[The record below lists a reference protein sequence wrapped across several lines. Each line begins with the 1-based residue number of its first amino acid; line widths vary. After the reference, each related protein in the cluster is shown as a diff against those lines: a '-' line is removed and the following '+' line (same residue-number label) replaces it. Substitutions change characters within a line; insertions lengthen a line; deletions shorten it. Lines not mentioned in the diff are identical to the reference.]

1 MRNSTTHILAPA
13 LDEPSIRTAV
23 AAGHV
28 YVAHDWLADPTG
40 FQFFVSEPGAPAAIM
55 GEEWTLE
62 AGTTAE
68 LTARFPLPATIRL
81 IRNGEEVA
89 VTEARSLTHRLD
101 QPGVYRVEGWLEVDG
116 EWRTWFYS
124 NPVYVR

>member
-13 LDEPSIRTAV
+13 LDEESIRAAV

-40 FQFFVSEPGAPAAIM
+40 FSFHVTEGEGRTAIM
-55 GEEWTLE
+55 GEEWTLQ
-62 AGTTAE
+62 AGKPAE
-68 LTARFPLPATIRL
+68 LKAIFPLPAYIRL
-81 IRNGEEVA
+81 IRNGEEIAVA
-89 VTEARSLTHRLD
+89 EARSLTHRLD

-116 EWRTWFYS
+116 EWRTWIYS
-124 NPVYVR
+124 NPIYAK